1 MITAGVQSFSSPSV
15 IPEKSK
21 FGSERMTYRDE
32 DELRTIVLSVSIA
45 IGLSVFGVLLDGALW
60 MT

>member
-1 MITAGVQSFSSPSV
+1 
-15 IPEKSK
+15 
-21 FGSERMTYRDE
+21 MTLRDE

-45 IGLSVFGVLLDGALW
+45 IGLSILGVLIAVAIW

>member
-1 MITAGVQSFSSPSV
+1 
-15 IPEKSK
+15 
-21 FGSERMTYRDE
+21 MTYREE

-45 IGLSVFGVLLDGALW
+45 IGLSVLGVLIAVALW